1 MLEGDMYLT
10 VLELSDDREAA
21 MKLRRDNI
29 ENLDGLENEE
39 MKATCRGIC
48 SFADAMGRWLER
60 KRRREEQNLMGWL
73 LFLENEES

>member
-1 MLEGDMYLT
+1 
-10 VLELSDDREAA
+10 
-21 MKLRRDNI
+21 
-29 ENLDGLENEE
+29 LENEE